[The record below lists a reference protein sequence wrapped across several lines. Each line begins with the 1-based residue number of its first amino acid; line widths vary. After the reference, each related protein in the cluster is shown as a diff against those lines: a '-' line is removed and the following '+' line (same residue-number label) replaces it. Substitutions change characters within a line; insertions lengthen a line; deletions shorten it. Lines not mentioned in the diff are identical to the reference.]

1 MVVQKSVHA
10 LAKLEKKGR
19 NDFIHSLQLPCCM
32 EMLCGIVPW
41 FLLAV
46 LSVLG
51 LGGEGEILSSRNSDL
66 SMMSFVS

>member
-1 MVVQKSVHA
+1 
-10 LAKLEKKGR
+10 
-19 NDFIHSLQLPCCM
+19 M

-51 LGGEGEILSSRNSDL
+51 LGGDGEILSSRNSDL
-66 SMMSFVS
+66 SMLSFVSYDIHIGR